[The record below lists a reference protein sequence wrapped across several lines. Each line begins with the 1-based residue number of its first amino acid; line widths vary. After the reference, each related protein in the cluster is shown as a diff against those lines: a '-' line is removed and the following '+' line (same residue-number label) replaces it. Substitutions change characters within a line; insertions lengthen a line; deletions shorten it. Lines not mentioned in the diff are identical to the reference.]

1 MKQTIITTTAQETTS
16 TAITTPAQFARVDGD
31 AHLVAMWLQNAR
43 SNSAHTEAAYQR
55 SWAKFAEFIGG
66 VPLQSL
72 TLNDIQDYLEFLQTQ
87 TRPDGDPVSAESIR
101 GWMAGLKS
109 LLSYGHKLGYL
120 TYNVGAAVKLP
131 KGKDTLAERILTEE
145 EVIRIVTGERN
156 PRNRA
161 LIRVLYSSGG
171 RVSEVCALTWADVR
185 TGEDGAVTVTLF
197 GKGNKTRHVLLSA
210 TTAGALA
217 TLKPIGAKSTDPV
230 FRSNK
235 GGPLTRQQVQRI
247 VRAAGDRAGVDGN
260 VSPHWFR
267 HSHAT
272 HAMGRGAS
280 ISLVSK
286 TLGHSSEAITSRYLH
301 VTPGES
307 SSTFLPI

>member
-1 MKQTIITTTAQETTS
+1 MNTMNSTAITTTNQT
-16 TAITTPAQFARVDGD
+16 TTPAQFARVDGD

-43 SNSAHTEAAYQR
+43 SNSAHTESAYQR
-55 SWAKFAEFIGG
+55 SWVKFNEFTGG
-66 VPLQSL
+66 VPLRSL

-87 TRPDGDPVSAESIR
+87 TREDGDPVSPESIR

-109 LLSYGHKLGYL
+109 LLSYGHRLGYL
-120 TYNVGAAVKLP
+120 AFNVGAAVKLP

-156 PRNRA
+156 ARNRA
-161 LIRVLYSSGG
+161 MIRVLYSSGG
-171 RVSEVCALTWADVR
+171 RVSEVCGLTWADIR
-185 TGEDGAVTVTLF
+185 TGEDGAVTATLF
-197 GKGNKTRHVLLSA
+197 GKGNKTRYVKLSP
-210 TTAGALA
+210 TTSGALA
-217 TLKPIGAKSTDPV
+217 TIKPIGAKNTEPV

-247 VRAAGDRAGVDGN
+247 VRTAGERAGVGGH

-307 SSTFLPI
+307 SSAFLPI